1 MRAHVTVL
9 ALHKGGA
16 EPHEYEDAAWVG
28 SRGVPAVQGG
38 SGSAVIGTGRS
49 MLPPPGPTCRRGGV
63 GRVSSVRAAVSDGAS
78 ESLLARRWAEVLVR
92 QAGGAPTGLL
102 RTGTGFADVLGRAAH
117 RWPDLMKRYEY
128 GRELRGRPLTWYERP
143 GFERGAH
150 ATLLV
155 AHFAAH
161 RWAPARGTWSAAALG
176 DTCLFHVRGD
186 QLRLAFP
193 LDRADDFDN
202 HPALAASLGHDRDAV
217 EPHVRVVGGSWV
229 MGDRFYLATDAL
241 AAWFLRSREEG
252 EKPWHALRVLDSASP
267 RELASWVERRRA
279 AGELRNDDVTL
290 IRIEPR

>member
-28 SRGVPAVQGG
+28 SRGVPTVQG
-38 SGSAVIGTGRS
+38 GSAVIGADRS

-63 GRVSSVRAAVSDGAS
+63 GRVTSVRAAISDGAS
-78 ESLLARRWAEVLVR
+78 DSLLARRWAEVLVR

-102 RTGTGFADVLGRAAH
+102 RTGAGFADVLGRAAN
-117 RWPDLMKRYEY
+117 RWPDLMKRYEDA
-128 GRELRGRPLTWYERP
+128 RELRGRPLAWYERP

-193 LDRADDFDN
+193 LDRSDEFDN
-202 HPALAASLGHDRDAV
+202 HPALAASHGNDRDAV
-217 EPHVRVVGGSWV
+217 EAHVRVVGGSWIL
-229 MGDRFYLATDAL
+229 GDRFYLASDAL

-252 EKPWHALRVLDSASP
+252 GQPWHALRVLDSASP
-267 RELASWVERRRA
+267 RELASWIERRRA
-279 AGELRNDDVTL
+279 ARELRNDDVTL